1 MQVTVPHALPPDEAK
16 RRLDKFA
23 ENLKQQF
30 PNDAGHITQ
39 TWNGATCTV
48 SGKIKG
54 FSIGCALHVNEK
66 DVTAKGD
73 IPFLARPFQGI
84 IENAIRDGLEK
95 ALA

>member
-23 ENLKQQF
+23 ENLKKQF
-30 PNDAGHITQ
+30 PNDAGNITQ
-39 TWNGATCTV
+39 TWNGDTCTV

-54 FSIGCALHVNEK
+54 FAVGCALHVNEA

-73 IPFLARPFQGI
+73 LPWLARPFQST
-84 IENAIRDGLEK
+84 IEAAIRDGLEK
-95 ALA
+95 ALS